1 MKKDG
6 ERNARKKSVE
16 GNAWRKIEEGDAL
29 RKKVGWNAQKKN
41 EEGDA
46 SRISAQEDYIL
57 IS

>member
-6 ERNARKKSVE
+6 
-16 GNAWRKIEEGDAL
+16 WRKIEEGDAL